1 MASIGQFSRT
11 SSYRKIMERSFS
23 IHLYY
28 LWLYFTIYTER
39 RLFKWIKKTKRL
51 VSLVVALVVVI
62 TIGMIVTGQ
71 PAKMMMESYRE
82 GSPFNPNMHNTL
94 AR

>member
-1 MASIGQFSRT
+1 MVVF
-11 SSYRKIMERSFS
+11 
-23 IHLYY
+23 YY
-28 LWLYFTIYTER
+28 LHREEIVQMD
-39 RLFKWIKKTKRL
+39 KKTKRL

-62 TIGMIVTGQ
+62 TVGMIVTGQ

-82 GSPFNPNMHNTL
+82 GSPFNPNLHDTL